1 MKTLKLAI
9 LALSFGVFAVSCGDT
24 ATETPATPEV
34 ETPAT
39 PETPETPA
47 PTTPEVNPADTNNAA
62 QTPAAQT
69 STEATPE
76 KK

>member
-24 ATETPATPEV
+24 TTETKVETPEA

-47 PTTPEVNPADTNNAA
+47 TPEVNPVDTNNAA
-62 QTPAAQT
+62 QTPAAQP